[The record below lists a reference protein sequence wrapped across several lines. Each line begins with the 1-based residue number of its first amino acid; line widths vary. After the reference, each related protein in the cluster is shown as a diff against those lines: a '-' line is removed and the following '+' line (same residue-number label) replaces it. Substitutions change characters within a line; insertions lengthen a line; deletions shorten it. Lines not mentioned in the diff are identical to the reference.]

1 MKNFIQQHTQIS
13 REITVQMP
21 VVVFE
26 RAFRQ
31 QIHPADTEEIER
43 TKFKI
48 AKENYEVKY
57 HGWVSAYQFYVRPV
71 FRFLNRSSIYFIIEG
86 SYVQEY
92 QHTKITYTIKPC
104 TGSLTA
110 SLYFYTVLAIIGF
123 IMSVYFYYQTK
134 NNTLAIN
141 ALLCISLPVLF
152 TIFPYKMALKPAF
165 QAFESDLINLSIS

>member
-1 MKNFIQQHTQIS
+1 MKNFIQQHTQTS

-21 VVVFE
+21 VVDFE

-48 AKENYEVKY
+48 AKENYDVKY

-86 SYVQEY
+86 SYVQEN
-92 QHTKITYTIKPC
+92 QHTKVTYTIRPSAK
-104 TGSLTA
+104 SLA
-110 SLYFYTVLAIIGF
+110 AGFYFYTALAIIGF
-123 IMSVYFYYQTK
+123 GMSLYLYNLTK
-134 NNTLAIN
+134 NNILVIN
-141 ALLCISLPVLF
+141 ALLCIPLPVLF